1 MRSWAI
7 GILVLSL
14 TGCITPHQEISG
26 KWIKPAKTEERSA
39 FGTNQGFARLQR
51 CDGPEHK
58 KPWYRFYTESDFD
71 KCVYLTKAEQD
82 EWEHASSRGAGPEIV
97 GWLLVGVGAGAG
109 LAASGGNA
117 AASAGAS
124 ATNTAIQTVTG
135 GKHHRR

>member
-97 GWLLVGVGAGAG
+97 GGLLVGVGAGAG